1 MVQDENKAMVRSF
14 FERVWC
20 QKDLGYHHEILPPEF
35 RLVALWQNTSLG
47 RSGEADRDVSLG
59 VIRRWIHG
67 FPDLR
72 ISIEEQVGEGDY
84 VASRHRYWGTHAND
98 FMGYAAT
105 GVPVLISGNT
115 IMKVA
120 GDKITCSWTCWDGA
134 SFLSQI
140 GALALPAAHPLD
152 DEALRAWRDDGRA
165 SQADPGRARA
175 LAQRVYQELWN
186 KGDLGVA
193 DELFDPGFVGHTPA
207 SQPARGP
214 DGIRRVVQTWRSGL
228 SDLEFVADAQHAEG
242 GRVASRLTVRGRHTG
257 EFLGHPPTGAPVTTT
272 GIAITRVIG
281 GRIVADWTEIDLLGA
296 LRPRGGPTAS

>member
-1 MVQDENKAMVRSF
+1 MVQDENKAVVRSF

-20 QKDLGYHHEILPPEF
+20 QKDLGYHHEILAPDF

-84 VASRHRYWGTHAND
+84 VASRHRYWGTHTND

-140 GALALPAAHPLD
+140 GAFALPAAHPLD
-152 DEALRAWRDDGRA
+152 DEAP
-165 SQADPGRARA
+165 SQQVHEQVILSPATFMIVFPDMSTGTP
-175 LAQRVYQELWN
+175 
-186 KGDLGVA
+186 VA
-193 DELFDPGFVGHTPA
+193 A
-207 SQPARGP
+207 
-214 DGIRRVVQTWRSGL
+214 
-228 SDLEFVADAQHAEG
+228 
-242 GRVASRLTVRGRHTG
+242 
-257 EFLGHPPTGAPVTTT
+257 
-272 GIAITRVIG
+272 
-281 GRIVADWTEIDLLGA
+281 
-296 LRPRGGPTAS
+296 